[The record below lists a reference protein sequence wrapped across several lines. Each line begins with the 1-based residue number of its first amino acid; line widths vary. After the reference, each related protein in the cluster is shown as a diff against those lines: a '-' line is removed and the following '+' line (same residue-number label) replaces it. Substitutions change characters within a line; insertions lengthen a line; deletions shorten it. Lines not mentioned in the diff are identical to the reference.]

1 MTLLSGIYY
10 TDKEVMKFSGMITEM
25 MWPEMRKQI
34 EKLTY
39 SEGIRLATSCG
50 IDPQNTEILIGE
62 GRLGFSTTLNL
73 QSLQPQQ
80 CLKDLKSALPNAA
93 KLFPK

>member
-1 MTLLSGIYY
+1 MRIA
-10 TDKEVMKFSGMITEM
+10 GMITEM

-34 EKLTY
+34 EELTY

-73 QSLQPQQ
+73 QSLEPQQ
-80 CLKDLKSALPNAA
+80 CLKDLKSALPNTA